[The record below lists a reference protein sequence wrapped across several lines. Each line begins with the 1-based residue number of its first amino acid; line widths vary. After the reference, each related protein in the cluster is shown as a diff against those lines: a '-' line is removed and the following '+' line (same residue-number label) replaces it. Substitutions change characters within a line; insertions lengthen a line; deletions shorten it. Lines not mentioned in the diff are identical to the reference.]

1 MQDQDLLRR
10 AVIKAIN
17 KAIDKKYHRLFDD
30 PEKCLDAVIKDALEH
45 VLYEQLLGLPS
56 VEIDRKLQRYYVPA
70 LAKCLVKKLYE

>member
-45 VLYEQLLGLPS
+45 VLYEQLIRLTQRR
-56 VEIDRKLQRYYVPA
+56 DR
-70 LAKCLVKKLYE
+70 